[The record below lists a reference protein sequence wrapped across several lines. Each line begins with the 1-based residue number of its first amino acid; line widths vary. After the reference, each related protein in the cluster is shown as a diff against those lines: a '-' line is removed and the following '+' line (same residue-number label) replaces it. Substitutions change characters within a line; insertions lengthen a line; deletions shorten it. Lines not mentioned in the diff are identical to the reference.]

1 MKTKKLHKIAPT
13 LSSIKKD
20 TGFQVSENYFQ
31 TIEDGVFAAISEKKL
46 VNIKKSEN
54 FKVPDNYF
62 ENTEDVVL
70 TKLKSEL
77 LENKNNSIPENYFE
91 NLEDRVF
98 TKLNKKQKVISFR
111 KNTLKYVASFAIAAS
126 LALIFILNPSKKG
139 SEITFDSLETS
150 EIEQLIQNGLIEVNS
165 VTLSSAFPDFEVDN
179 SLNNNSISNEDL
191 LNYLDSENIE
201 NLLIEN

>member
-1 MKTKKLHKIAPT
+1 MFLQNSIKNKKL
-13 LSSIKKD
+13 
-20 TGFQVSENYFQ
+20 F
-31 TIEDGVFAAISEKKL
+31 
-46 VNIKKSEN
+46 
-54 FKVPDNYF
+54 
-62 ENTEDVVL
+62 
-70 TKLKSEL
+70 L
-77 LENKNNSIPENYFE
+77 LE
-91 NLEDRVF
+91 
-98 TKLNKKQKVISFR
+98 
-111 KNTLKYVASFAIAAS
+111 NTLKYVASFAIAAS